1 MEYPA
6 RCPNLMRLKE
16 KIEIMKNLFRMTA
29 LLCALGAAL
38 PLYATPPAAPDT
50 WGGDLASRPRL
61 TGDWGGVR
69 DDMAKKGVTLDLDLY
84 GMPQTILSGG
94 KDETSA
100 SWGNAIAALKVDTG
114 KAGLWPGGFFKV
126 QTVTSFGNNLIK
138 DVGTIVPANISWLLP
153 SVEPATGLQEFT
165 YTQFFS
171 EHFGVFLG
179 KINSIAPTGVLH
191 GDYTVDFL
199 NTALIGPMTLDLMPL
214 SAYGLGALYHPS
226 HDVTLAAIAM
236 DPNGTITNNDLGDA
250 FNGGVTALVSA
261 DLKIK
266 PRGLP
271 GHQTLMFTWSNK
283 DRTSLLQDPAN
294 VGRIFLESRY
304 PLLGDPGPILSE
316 IFDELGI
323 SPNADPLNMKSET
336 WSAAYSF
343 EQFVWKPADDPKRGV
358 GVFFSAGVSDGN
370 PNPVKSSF
378 SLGLVG
384 KGVVPNRPH
393 DDFGI
398 GWARTEY
405 SDNFLRE
412 LRALPVNLGLD
423 HEEVVELYYNAALT
437 PWLSVSPS
445 LQIISPALNKTF
457 DAASQAFKHIDTTY
471 IAGVRV
477 GTRF

>member
-1 MEYPA
+1 
-6 RCPNLMRLKE
+6 
-16 KIEIMKNLFRMTA
+16 MKNLFRLTA
-29 LLCALGAAL
+29 LLSALGAAL
-38 PLYATPPAAPDT
+38 PLHAMPTATPDT

-84 GMPQTILSGG
+84 WMPQTILSGG
-94 KDETSA
+94 KDETGA

-126 QTVTSFGNNLIK
+126 QTVTSFGNNLIS
-138 DVGTIVPANISWLLP
+138 DIGTIVPANISWLLP

-179 KINSIAPTGVLH
+179 KINSIAPTNVLH
-191 GDYTVDFL
+191 GDYTADFL

-214 SAYGLGALYHPS
+214 SAYGVGALYLPS
-226 HDVTLAAIAM
+226 HDVTLAAIVM
-236 DPNGTITNNDLGDA
+236 DPNGTIKNNDLGDA
-250 FNGGVTALVSA
+250 FDGGVTALVSA

-266 PRGLP
+266 PSGLP
-271 GHQTLMFTWSNK
+271 GHQNLTFTWSNE
-283 DRTSLLQDPAN
+283 DRTSLIQNPAN
-294 VGRIFLESRY
+294 VARIFLESRY

-316 IFDELGI
+316 IFDKLGI
-323 SPNADPLNMKSET
+323 SPNAEPLNTEGET
-336 WSAAYSF
+336 WTATYSF
-343 EQFVWKPADDPKRGV
+343 EQFVWQPAGDPKRGV
-358 GVFFSAGVSDGN
+358 GVFFAASVSDGN
-370 PNPVKSSF
+370 PNPVKSSY

-384 KGVVPNRPH
+384 KGVVPNRPR

-398 GWARTEY
+398 GWARTEF

-423 HEEVVELYYNAALT
+423 QEAVVEMYYNVAVT

-445 LQIISPALNKTF
+445 LQIISPALNKTV
-457 DAASQAFKHIDTTY
+457 DAASQAFKDIHTTY
-471 IAGVRV
+471 IAGLRV
-477 GTRF
+477 GIRF

>member
-1 MEYPA
+1 
-6 RCPNLMRLKE
+6 
-16 KIEIMKNLFRMTA
+16 MKNVLRLTA
-29 LLCALGAAL
+29 LLSALGTAL
-38 PLYATPPAAPDT
+38 PLHATPPAAPET
-50 WGGDLASRPRL
+50 WGGDLMSRPRL

-84 GMPQTILSGG
+84 WMPQTILSGG

-126 QTVTSFGNNLIK
+126 QTVTSFGNNLIS
-138 DVGTIVPANISWLLP
+138 DTGAIVPANISWLLP
-153 SVEPATGLQEFT
+153 SVEPDTGLQEFT

-179 KINSIAPTGVLH
+179 KINSIAPTNVLH
-191 GDYTVDFL
+191 GDYTAGFL
-199 NTALIGPMTLDLMPL
+199 NTSLNLPLALAMVPL
-214 SAYGLGALYHPS
+214 SAYGVGALYLPS
-226 HDVTLAAIAM
+226 HDVTLAAM
-236 DPNGTITNNDLGDA
+236 VLDPNGTIKNNDLGDA
-250 FNGGVTALVSA
+250 FNDGVMALVSA

-266 PRGLP
+266 PGGLP
-271 GHQTLMFTWSNK
+271 GHQNLTFAWSNK
-283 DRTSLLQDPAN
+283 DRTSLIQNPAN
-294 VGRIFLESRY
+294 VARIFLESRY

-316 IFDELGI
+316 IFDKLGI
-323 SPNADPLNMKSET
+323 SPNADPLNMEDET
-336 WSAAYSF
+336 WAAVYSF
-343 EQFVWKPADDPKRGV
+343 EQFVWQPAGDPKRGV
-358 GVFFSAGVSDGN
+358 GVFFSAGLSDGKAN
-370 PNPVKSSF
+370 PIKYSY

-384 KGVVPNRPH
+384 KGVVPNRPR

-398 GWARTEY
+398 GWARSKF
-405 SDNFLRE
+405 SDDFLRE

-423 HEEVVELYYNAALT
+423 HEDVVELYYNVAVT

-457 DAASQAFKHIDTTY
+457 DAASQAFKDIDTTY

-477 GTRF
+477 GIRF